1 MKAPPGL
8 RSKFPLTESDKSIAP
23 DLPRFLVPAP
33 TDWLCFNLR
42 DEGNAPWL
50 GSGER
55 AGDRDPELPSPG
67 TLLRGLC
74 TVTTT
79 STPESSAAL
88 VSCPWFAVMAKICP
102 SPSPNVA
109 VLDPLPAPL
118 SGLVCGLP

>member
-8 RSKFPLTESDKSIAP
+8 RSMFPLTESDKPLAP
-23 DLPRFLVPAP
+23 DLPRLLVPAP
-33 TDWLCFNLR
+33 TDWLGVDLR
-42 DEGNAPWL
+42 DEGDRPWL

-74 TVTTT
+74 NVTTT

-88 VSCPWFAVMAKICP
+88 VS
-102 SPSPNVA
+102 N
-109 VLDPLPAPL
+109 PL
-118 SGLVCGLP
+118 